1 MSSKSKKAKKK
12 AATIPASTAGGD
24 TLLTL
29 VRRYSEEIKNG
40 RSRKDVLN
48 HLRGEVD
55 ELRDEVKRKKRGKK
69 PGKDGIRG
77 EAIDIA
83 LCALDLIFVDD
94 PQTSDEAIMTVAV
107 EKCEKWQRH
116 YSDSIE
122 KKEIVEP
129 NAA

>member
-1 MSSKSKKAKKK
+1 MSSKTKKAKKTDRK
-12 AATIPASTAGGD
+12 TPEVSSD

-29 VRRYSEEIKNG
+29 ARRYSEEIKNG

-48 HLRGEVD
+48 HLRGEVK
-55 ELRDEVKRKKRGKK
+55 ELREEVARKKKGKK

-94 PQTSDEAIMTVAV
+94 PETSDEQIIAVA
-107 EKCEKWQRH
+107 EQKCEKWKLH

-122 KKEIVEP
+122 KKEIEP
-129 NAA
+129 A